1 MARAKRKLDSKAFAQ
16 QKRNRRKMLT
26 FYRMFRYGVNNFSR
40 NAWLTIA
47 ATAVMTIT
55 LLIIFTTV
63 VAKAVLSDTVGQLR
77 DEVAMSIYLKTDT
90 TDDVGKKL
98 INQVEALPS
107 VRSATFISSEEARDK
122 IAQENKDNQNVLNAI
137 KEATNLTPATLQVTV
152 QDINNTNELQSFVD
166 NNKLVKQYINPDH
179 KPSFAGERRAAIQSI
194 GRAVNFAQQ
203 VGIIAGSVFV
213 VISSLIIF
221 NTIRMAI
228 FNRKEEIHMMQLIG
242 ADKSFIRGPF
252 LIEALMYGF
261 IAAIIATG
269 LGILALYGAADTLS
283 SYKIAVGPTID
294 LITTYFPFVLLAMIV
309 AGSVIGVISSLLA
322 TYRYLKL

>member
-1 MARAKRKLDSKAFAQ
+1 MAKAKRKLDSKAFAQ

-90 TDDVGKKL
+90 PDDVGKKL
-98 INQVEALPS
+98 ISQVEALPS
-107 VRSATFISSEEARDK
+107 VRSATFISSEQARDK

-137 KEATNLTPATLQVTV
+137 KEATNKTPATLQVTV
-152 QDINNTNELQSFVD
+152 QDINNTSELQSFVD

-194 GRAVNFAQQ
+194 GREVNFAQQ

>member
-1 MARAKRKLDSKAFAQ
+1 MAKRKIDSKTFAQ
-16 QKRNRRKMLT
+16 QKRNRRKLLT
-26 FYRMFRYGVNNFSR
+26 FYRMCRYGVNNFSR

-63 VAKAVLSDTVGQLR
+63 VARTVLSDTLGQLR

-90 TDDVGKKL
+90 TDDVGKQL
-98 INQVEALPS
+98 INRVENLET
-107 VRSATFISSEEARDK
+107 VRSASYISAEQAREN
-122 IAQENKDNQNVLNAI
+122 IAQENKDNPDVLNAI
-137 KEATNLTPATLQVTV
+137 KEANNRNPATLRVIV
-152 QDINNTNELQSFVD
+152 EDINDTSELEAFTKNDS
-166 NNKLVKQYINPDH
+166 LVKANIDPNR
-179 KPSFAGERRAAIQSI
+179 KPSFAGERRDSI
-194 GRAVNFAQQ
+194 KKIGQAVNFAQQ
-203 VGIIAGSVFV
+203 IGIIVGVIFV
-213 VISSLIIF
+213 IISSLIIF

-242 ADKSFIRGPF
+242 ADRSFIRGPF

-269 LGILALYGAADTLS
+269 LGIAGLYAMSDTLTGQG
-283 SYKIAVGPTID
+283 IPIDTTID
-294 LITTYFPFVLLAMIV
+294 LLMTYLPIVLLAMIII
-309 AGSVIGVISSLLA
+309 GSIIGVISSLLA